1 MTTFAHSTLSRTSLA
16 VATPLIA
23 WRRLTKKFAARKEQV
38 WQLWLSW
45 EQWMDARRE
54 RRQLL
59 SADDHLLRDIGVSR
73 GEAEWASRHGRA
85 R

>member
-1 MTTFAHSTLSRTSLA
+1 MSTTTVHAPLSRTYPA

-23 WRRLTKKFAARKEQV
+23 RRLTKKFAGRQEQV

-45 EQWMDARRE
+45 ERWMDARRE

-59 SADDHLLRDIGVSR
+59 SADDHLLHDIAVSR

-85 R
+85 L